1 MKTTSLRKTFGL
13 LPLALCFLASALVP
27 HLAQAQSTAPSTFY
41 FAQTYSELP
50 FIVTGQPVEKR
61 TLGSFSLRGTLAR
74 RSLTLTAQTPVT
86 VRVGDYTASVTFGNS
101 VAPFSPNASLYTFNL
116 PDGAVLRIAA
126 SRTVFT
132 WRLAAGD
139 SIRNMPVLVEST
151 NPPKA
156 APVRISIGNELREDA
171 APLLRGRLK
180 YSTRNIASQT
190 WRFASVNVAGSAQGL
205 VVPAGKIKLWYAYDS
220 PGAEEDA
227 LKQAVALLKIDQPK
241 LEVTLERIP
250 FGQFDEQ
257 GKIFDKWNKEV
268 AAGGG
273 PDMFTAPNDHTGAQ
287 VRLRPPANG
296 VLAPLDRY
304 LRVDA
309 ANFFPPTRCEGSKL
323 GGKIYGVPGIA
334 KAVALY
340 YNKTTIPTP
349 PTTTAELL
357 QMVKDG
363 KKIAI
368 NQTAYHNFG
377 FFTGAFGGTLLDANG
392 VCIADN
398 GGFAPALQFLKDL
411 KAAGAS
417 FNTDDSNSNEAFI
430 AGAVDMTIQGP
441 WKLGEF
447 REELGDN
454 LGVAKMPA
462 GLVGAATRA
471 ATPLAGVDYWYVN
484 PNIPDKQK
492 KLAVAVAMYLFGPK
506 GAQLYSD
513 VARSP
518 MVTLGVKAA
527 SERVQTFADAA
538 EAGFPRPQSKEF
550 GNYWGPF
557 GTAINQVLDGD
568 FDPAVAVKT
577 ATDAMN
583 AANGK

>member
-1 MKTTSLRKTFGL
+1 MKTTPLRKTFGL
-13 LPLALCFLASALVP
+13 LPLALCLLANALVP
-27 HLAQAQSTAPSTFY
+27 HLAEAQLTTPSTFSFEQKY
-41 FAQTYSELP
+41 REFP

-101 VAPFSPNASLYTFNL
+101 AAPFSPNASSYTFNL
-116 PDGAVLRIAA
+116 PDGAVLRIAP

-132 WRLAAGD
+132 WSLAAGD

-156 APVRISIGNELREDA
+156 APVRISIGDELREDA
-171 APLLRGRLK
+171 APLLRGSLK
-180 YSTRNIASQT
+180 YSTQNITGQT
-190 WRFASVNVAGSAQGL
+190 WRFASVNVAGSAAGL
-205 VVPAGKIKLWYAYDS
+205 VVPAGKIKLWYAYDA
-220 PGAEEDA
+220 GGTEEDA
-227 LKQAVALLKIDQPK
+227 LKQAVALLKKDQPN

-257 GKIFDKWNKEV
+257 GTIFDKWNRDV

-287 VRLRPPANG
+287 VRLGR
-296 VLAPLDRY
+296 LAPLDK
-304 LRVDA
+304 LLKEEDA
-309 ANFFPPTRCEGSKL
+309 ANFFPPASFEGAKVA
-323 GGKIYGVPGIA
+323 GKVYGVPGIA

-340 YNKTTIPTP
+340 YNKATIPNP

-357 QMVKDG
+357 QMVNSG

-368 NQTAYHNFG
+368 NQNAYHSFG
-377 FFTGAFGGTLLDANG
+377 FLTGAFGGTLLNANG
-392 VCIADN
+392 VCVAN
-398 GGFAPALQFLKDL
+398 QGGFAPALQFLKDL
-411 KAAGAS
+411 KAA
-417 FNTDDSNSNEAFI
+417 
-430 AGAVDMTIQGP
+430 AGATFDTTADNAVSNQLFTQGTVDMTIQGP
-441 WKLGEF
+441 WKLGDF
-447 REELGDN
+447 RAALGDAN

-462 GLVGAATRA
+462 GPAGAS
-471 ATPLAGVDYWYVN
+471 TPLAGVDYWYVN
-484 PNIPDKQK
+484 PNISDKQK
-492 KLAVAVAMYLFGPK
+492 RLAIAVALYLFGPE
-506 GAQLYSD
+506 GAQIFSD

-518 MVTLGVKAA
+518 MVTLGVQPA

-538 EAGFPRPQSKEF
+538 AAGFPRPQSTEF

-557 GTAINQVLDGD
+557 GIAINKVLNDGVN
-568 FDPAVAVKT
+568 PATAVQE
-577 ATDAMN
+577 ATQAMN

>member
-568 FDPAVAVKT
+568 IDPAVAVKT